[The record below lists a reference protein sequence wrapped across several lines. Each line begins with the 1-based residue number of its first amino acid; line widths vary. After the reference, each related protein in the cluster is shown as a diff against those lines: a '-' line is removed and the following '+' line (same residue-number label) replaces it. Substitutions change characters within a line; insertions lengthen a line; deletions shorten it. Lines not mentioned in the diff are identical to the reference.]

1 MSETA
6 TPASQP
12 RYPTTGEPIS
22 TISRRAKGALW
33 SLIVMDAAG
42 TIALVI
48 SYSYLWALNVNNG
61 WAPPGATLT
70 GAETDSNLP
79 SKAPTGSFAV
89 EWPFWA
95 ILGLVILATAAMWF
109 GYKELN
115 RGNRAGMLVGS
126 TVALIISIVT
136 LGAQWIQITNLPF
149 GPDEGAYASAVIL
162 LLSSNIF
169 NLLILIFLL
178 IGMVN
183 RTRKRL
189 ITPLVTYQAQIM
201 SYWMVWLCIAFLLG
215 AICTTFMVVSP
226 NLDPVTFGTF
236 TITS

>member
-1 MSETA
+1 MSDTT
-6 TPASQP
+6 TPKTQP
-12 RYPTTGEPIS
+12 LSPTTGEPMS
-22 TISRRAKGALW
+22 AISRRAKGALW

-48 SYSYLWALNVNNG
+48 SYAYLWALNVNNG

-70 GAETDSNLP
+70 GAETDNNLP
-79 SKAPTGSFAV
+79 STAPTGSFAV

-95 ILGLVILATAAMWF
+95 ILGMVILATLAMWF
-109 GYKELN
+109 GYKELG

-126 TVALIISIVT
+126 TVALVISVVT
-136 LGAQWIQITNLPF
+136 LVAQWIQISNLPF

-169 NLLILIFLL
+169 NLLIVIFLL
-178 IGMVN
+178 LGMVN

-189 ITPLVTYQAQIM
+189 ITPMVTYQAQMM

-215 AICTTFMVVSP
+215 AVCTTFMVESP
-226 NLDPVTFGTF
+226 NLDPITFGTF
-236 TITS
+236 TISS